1 MKINNYCTYSVLTF
15 LMCILYG
22 CEKSNEYTD
31 LKDKVNSDKLSSIR
45 MAELPTNLLTTDD
58 LGTAI
63 SVLEARK
70 QNEVTKKLI
79 IEGFIGGRKEP
90 FASNRA
96 SFILGDHSIQTC
108 DKIPGD
114 YCPTPWDAC
123 CEDRK
128 KILEGTLS
136 VQLLDQNSS
145 LIKGNLNGVGQLRPG
160 LKIKIAGTV
169 DSKSLPNSMLFNALQ
184 IQAL

>member
-1 MKINNYCTYSVLTF
+1 
-15 LMCILYG
+15 MCILYG

-108 DKIPGD
+108 DIIQGD

-123 CEDRK
+123 CADRK
-128 KILEGTLS
+128 NILEGTLS